1 MHITERDWE
10 LGKNYPTSSA
20 IRADVKE
27 TLRALLPMVRRQ
39 RTAGQAEHAAR
50 RLELFAST
58 NWSAQR
64 DQARAAMGAA
74 ATSGIID
81 PRALMMRIV
90 DALPDNAIVVEEA
103 LTAAPS
109 LATFLPM
116 RDVNSFYGLASGG
129 LGFAMPGAI
138 GVSLAQ
144 PGRPVVAIVGDGSA
158 MYAIQALWTAAHLQL
173 PITYVIL
180 NNRSYRIIKERLVA
194 GRHSQDFV
202 GMDLRNPPLDF
213 VSLAR
218 GHGLAA
224 ERVTAAADIAR
235 SIQSAIARGVPSLI
249 ECILDDGFGN
259 TDS

>member
-1 MHITERDWE
+1 
-10 LGKNYPTSSA
+10 
-20 IRADVKE
+20 
-27 TLRALLPMVRRQ
+27 
-39 RTAGQAEHAAR
+39 
-50 RLELFAST
+50 
-58 NWSAQR
+58 
-64 DQARAAMGAA
+64 MGAA